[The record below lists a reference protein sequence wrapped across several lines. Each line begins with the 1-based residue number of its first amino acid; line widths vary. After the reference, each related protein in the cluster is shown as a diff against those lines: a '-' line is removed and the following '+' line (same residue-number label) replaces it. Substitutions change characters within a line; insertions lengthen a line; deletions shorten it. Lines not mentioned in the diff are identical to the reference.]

1 MDKILANENMGVH
14 FVFFD
19 EADQPV
25 HEYTQTI
32 DRYLPVTRA
41 EAPTTR
47 CRTILSARPISPAK
61 RLKQHISQEFV
72 PRQRVYWARL
82 VHV

>member
-25 HEYTQTI
+25 QEYTQTI
-32 DRYLPVTRA
+32 DRYLPATRTKFA
-41 EAPTTR
+41 DNTLPDDFIGPPNKPVKKA
-47 CRTILSARPISPAK
+47 
-61 RLKQHISQEFV
+61 
-72 PRQRVYWARL
+72 
-82 VHV
+82 

>member
-1 MDKILANENMGVH
+1 MDKILANDSMGVR

-25 HEYTQTI
+25 QEYTQAI

-41 EAPTTR
+41 EADGGALPDDF
-47 CRTILSARPISPAK
+47 IGPPNKPGKNA
-61 RLKQHISQEFV
+61 
-72 PRQRVYWARL
+72 
-82 VHV
+82 

>member
-25 HEYTQTI
+25 QEYTQAI
-32 DRYLPVTRA
+32 NCYLPAMREQA
-41 EAPTTR
+41 EEDALPDDF
-47 CRTILSARPISPAK
+47 IGPPNK
-61 RLKQHISQEFV
+61 PGKNG
-72 PRQRVYWARL
+72 
-82 VHV
+82 

>member
-25 HEYTQTI
+25 REYTQTI

-41 EAPTTR
+41 EAPD
-47 CRTILSARPISPAK
+47 SRPPDDFIGPPNKPGK
-61 RLKQHISQEFV
+61 R
-72 PRQRVYWARL
+72 A
-82 VHV
+82 

>member
-19 EADQPV
+19 ETDQPV

-32 DRYLPVTRA
+32 DRYLPMTRT
-41 EAPTTR
+41 EAADSTLPDDF
-47 CRTILSARPISPAK
+47 IARPTSPAK
-61 RLKQHISQEFV
+61 RLKQPFLMSLF
-72 PRQRVYWARL
+72 
-82 VHV
+82 

>member
-32 DRYLPVTRA
+32 NRYLPVTRA
-41 EAPTTR
+41 EAADSTLPDDF
-47 CRTILSARPISPAK
+47 IGPPNK
-61 RLKQHISQEFV
+61 
-72 PRQRVYWARL
+72 PRKKA
-82 VHV
+82 

>member
-25 HEYTQTI
+25 QEYTQAI
-32 DRYLPVTRA
+32 DCYLPVMRVQA
-41 EAPTTR
+41 EGGALPDDF
-47 CRTILSARPISPAK
+47 IGPPNKPGKNA
-61 RLKQHISQEFV
+61 
-72 PRQRVYWARL
+72 
-82 VHV
+82 